1 MGQILALVPLV
12 ETKADTKKENQNLLA
27 SLNKEKTKKV
37 TKADS
42 AEEPGPTL
50 KEAAAMILNRLDF
63 HGSIDP
69 VREEGP
75 IEDLRNAIQKEV
87 KS

>member
-1 MGQILALVPLV
+1 MALVPLV

-27 SLNKEKTKKV
+27 FLNKEKT
-37 TKADS
+37 

-63 HGSIDP
+63 HGSLDP